1 MIKKLT
7 TAIFIGF
14 AIYYGLFAIA
24 ISKYPGGSDA
34 FPDSTAFDMFHNY
47 WCDIMSIESKNCQP
61 NPSRPFA
68 LVAHLIIAGI
78 LICFS
83 FVFPRLFEE
92 EKKIHQFIRTCGI
105 MMGISYAF
113 VLTHF
118 HNQAL
123 YLTALFGIG
132 VFVGALFELL
142 KKEHLPILGFFFV
155 CFILNCICLYIYITS
170 WNLYYL
176 PFLQKIMMLVCTAWV
191 VWVTWLVRKKIAN

>member
-14 AIYYGLFAIA
+14 LIYYGLFAIA

-61 NPSRPFA
+61 NPARPFA

-83 FVFPRLFEE
+83 FVFPSLFEK
-92 EKKIHQFIRTCGI
+92 EKKIHRFIQVCGVL
-105 MMGISYAF
+105 MGISYAF
-113 VLTHF
+113 VLTRF

-123 YLTALFGIG
+123 YLTALFGVG
-132 VFVGALFELL
+132 VFVCAFFELM
-142 KKEHLPILGFFFV
+142 KKEHLPVLGLFIV
-155 CFILNCICLYIYITS
+155 CLILNLICLNIYITS
-170 WNLYYL
+170 WNVYYL

-191 VWVTWLVRKKIAN
+191 VWVTWLVRRKVEN

>member
-61 NPSRPFA
+61 NPARPFA

-78 LICFS
+78 LVCFS
-83 FVFPRLFEE
+83 FVFPPLFNEK
-92 EKKIHQFIRTCGI
+92 KKIHRFIQVCGVL
-105 MMGISYAF
+105 MGISYAF
-113 VLTHF
+113 VLTNF

-123 YLTALFGIG
+123 YLTALFGVG
-132 VFVGALFELL
+132 VFAGALLELL
-142 KKEHLPILGFFFV
+142 KKEHLPVLGLFIV
-155 CFILNCICLYIYITS
+155 CLILNLICLYIYITS

-191 VWVTWLVRKKIAN
+191 VWVTWLVRRKV

>member
-1 MIKKLT
+1 MIKNLT

-61 NPSRPFA
+61 NPARPFA

-83 FVFPRLFEE
+83 FVFPGLFQK
-92 EKKIHQFIRTCGI
+92 EKKVHQFIRVCGVL
-105 MMGISYAF
+105 MGISYGL
-113 VLTHF
+113 VLTDL

-132 VFVGALFELL
+132 VFVGAFSELL
-142 KKEHLPILGFFFV
+142 QKAYRPVLGLFIV
-155 CFILNCICLYIYITS
+155 CLVLNVVCLYIYITS

-191 VWVTWLVRKKIAN
+191 IWVTWLVRRKIEN